1 MITLNK
7 ILYPAVFQPEEVG
20 YSVWIP
26 DIPGCVS
33 QGDTL
38 EETYENIKDALGLF
52 IEEQKYTKSY
62 ILPEASKPEDIK
74 VDKGQFIALVEFD
87 WGSYRKKREIG
98 Q

>member
-1 MITLNK
+1 MNK
-7 ILYPAVFQPEEVG
+7 ILYPAVFQPKRLGILFGFQIYQECVVEE
-20 YSVWIP
+20 IP
-26 DIPGCVS
+26 
-33 QGDTL
+33 L
-38 EETYENIKDALGLF
+38 KKTYENIKDALGIF

>member
-1 MITLNK
+1 MGIPFGL
-7 ILYPAVFQPEEVG
+7 
-20 YSVWIP
+20 P
-26 DIPGCVS
+26 DIPDAFA

-38 EETYENIKDALGLF
+38 EETYENIKDTLGLF